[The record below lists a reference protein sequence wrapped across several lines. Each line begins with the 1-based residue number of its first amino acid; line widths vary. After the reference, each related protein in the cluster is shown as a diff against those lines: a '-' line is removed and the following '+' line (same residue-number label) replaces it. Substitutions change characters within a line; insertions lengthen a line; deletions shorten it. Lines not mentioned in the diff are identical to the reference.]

1 MKAVITNPNGD
12 DYDTERTVII
22 LRACPFCGSSAVYE
36 SYGTTEYGDK
46 CFSIGCANCGAKGP
60 VYGHLKTTM
69 DDAIDA
75 WNDRRVVE

>member
-1 MKAVITNPNGD
+1 MKTVITNPNGD

-22 LRACPFCGSSAVYE
+22 LRACPFCGSSAVYV
-36 SYGTTEYGDK
+36 SYGNTEHGN
-46 CFSIGCANCGAKGP
+46 CFYIGCASCGAKGP
-60 VYGHLKTTM
+60 IVHDHLKITM